1 MEKVPEFLR
10 GALPSRVWVT
20 HCEGEWRPPV
30 HVQDG
35 KQSASRSKRGG
46 SRSGSVLGTCGRLQA
61 GASNLICCA
70 DTVQTLPSEL
80 HSRRK
85 LARRE
90 IFVPKHTHRATT
102 TQARTHSG
110 PGDTKLPGTVALK
123 LNLRLG
129 DLDVQTAYCDFNKD
143 QPSLLL
149 EIPLNHEQ
157 IFEAVVSA
165 RCLGL
170 SRSSARTLLR
180 RFFTFA
186 GSVCTPPVKTFAFLY
201 ITGST
206 LRTCASTYCMVL
218 LHTIHLLG
226 LCTAQSSV
234 GFRFHRVSGFLDNAA
249 LAESSCGFL
258 DNAAL
263 AKSSRREP
271 SQPANLA
278 FAWPR
283 TSRLH
288 FLVPQTH

>member
-1 MEKVPEFLR
+1 MP
-10 GALPSRVWVT
+10 
-20 HCEGEWRPPV
+20 
-30 HVQDG
+30 
-35 KQSASRSKRGG
+35 
-46 SRSGSVLGTCGRLQA
+46 
-61 GASNLICCA
+61 N
-70 DTVQTLPSEL
+70 
-80 HSRRK
+80 
-85 LARRE
+85 
-90 IFVPKHTHRATT
+90 HTHRATT

-234 GFRFHRVSGFLDNAA
+234 GFRFHQVSGFLDNAA

-263 AKSSRREP
+263 AKSSRTTLLLRRAAAENHRSLQTLRLRGRGRVDCAFWYRKRIDQVPFLLPLPPFVP
-271 SQPANLA
+271 SYRALP
-278 FAWPR
+278 
-283 TSRLH
+283 
-288 FLVPQTH
+288 